1 MSRFLAGRLAVLA
14 IAVTPFIVLAETAQP
29 ALNIPWQ
36 SYLELGTISRER
48 RGLRADPSSLAI
60 DGNSA
65 RFNENEINLFASI
78 KPSAGVVADIDV
90 TQGNKVDLANNR
102 LGKFV
107 RIRPTVNYN
116 INSHLALR
124 LRHTYE
130 DLQRRSGEDIFSANL
145 SDLRLTY
152 QFNLRSFLRLTMIY
166 TDIEREP
173 SSYVK
178 EVDARY
184 RALSTQLLYSYKLN
198 PQSVVFVGY
207 SDSGYQDDDLS
218 RLEKDNRTLFAKFS
232 YAWIL

>member
-1 MSRFLAGRLAVLA
+1 
-14 IAVTPFIVLAETAQP
+14 
-29 ALNIPWQ
+29 
-36 SYLELGTISRER
+36 
-48 RGLRADPSSLAI
+48 
-60 DGNSA
+60 
-65 RFNENEINLFASI
+65 
-78 KPSAGVVADIDV
+78 
-90 TQGNKVDLANNR
+90 
-102 LGKFV
+102 
-107 RIRPTVNYN
+107 
-116 INSHLALR
+116 
-124 LRHTYE
+124 
-130 DLQRRSGEDIFSANL
+130 
-145 SDLRLTY
+145 
-152 QFNLRSFLRLTMIY
+152 MIY